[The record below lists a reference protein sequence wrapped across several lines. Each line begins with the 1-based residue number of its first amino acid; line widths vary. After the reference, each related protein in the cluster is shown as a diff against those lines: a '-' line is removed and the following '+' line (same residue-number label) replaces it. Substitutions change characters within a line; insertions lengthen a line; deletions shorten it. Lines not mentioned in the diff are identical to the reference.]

1 MKAPNVATATR
12 KTLRDLAPLVQMMR
26 QLLNTNDFGLLSL
39 IDPIFI
45 PKACAVR
52 ITAVAKQSFIWSTY
66 RQHTC
71 EYYAGGRIRQLNLHS

>member
-39 IDPIFI
+39 IDHELYPQIVQ
-45 PKACAVR
+45 CV
-52 ITAVAKQSFIWSTY
+52 QQWS
-66 RQHTC
+66 Q
-71 EYYAGGRIRQLNLHS
+71 NSPS

>member
-12 KTLRDLAPLVQMMR
+12 KTLRDLAPFVQMMR

-45 PKACAVR
+45 PKDCAVR
-52 ITAVAKQSFIWSTY
+52 TTAVTKQSFIWST
-66 RQHTC
+66 
-71 EYYAGGRIRQLNLHS
+71 